1 MCYTLCMKNVKEI
14 IPKNLIF
21 LRKQHKLTQIELS
34 KKINYSD
41 KAVSRWE
48 KGEVLPDVEV
58 LQNICN
64 IYEIPI
70 SYIFE
75 ENIES
80 LFSEHKGEQII
91 NKGLT
96 GFFLITTIWSA
107 ITILFV
113 YLKLFYGYSF
123 WQAFVWGVPISCL
136 VGHQYNKKY
145 FMSGKLT
152 FALHTILI
160 WSTLTCIYLQFIHY
174 NIWVIFFVGIPLQA
188 STISA
193 QLIQNRKKTKK

>member
-1 MCYTLCMKNVKEI
+1 MKNIREI

-58 LQNICN
+58 LQNICDV
-64 IYEIPI
+64 YGVPI

-75 ENIES
+75 ENIQD
-80 LFSEHKGEQII
+80 LFGKQKDEQII

-96 GFFLITTIWSA
+96 GVFLITTIWTA
-107 ITILFV
+107 VTIIFV
-113 YLKLFYGYSF
+113 YLKLFYKVAF
-123 WQAFVWGVPISCL
+123 WQAFIWAIPISCL
-136 VGHQYNKKY
+136 VGHIYNQKY
-145 FMSGKLT
+145 FRNNKLT
-152 FALHTILI
+152 FILHTILV
-160 WSTLTCIYLQFIHY
+160 WSLLASIYLQFIEY
-174 NIWVIFFVGIPLQA
+174 NMWIVFFVGIPLQA
-188 STISA
+188 GTISS
-193 QLIQNRKKTKK
+193 LYIKK

>member
-1 MCYTLCMKNVKEI
+1 MCYTIVMKNIREI

-58 LQNICN
+58 LQNICDV
-64 IYEIPI
+64 YGVPI

-75 ENIES
+75 ENIQD
-80 LFSEHKGEQII
+80 LFGKQKDEQII

-96 GFFLITTIWSA
+96 GVFLITTIWTA
-107 ITILFV
+107 VTIIFV
-113 YLKLFYGYSF
+113 YLKLFYKVAF
-123 WQAFVWGVPISCL
+123 WQAFIWAIPISCL
-136 VGHQYNKKY
+136 VGHIYNQKY
-145 FMSGKLT
+145 FRNNKLT
-152 FALHTILI
+152 FILHTILV
-160 WSTLTCIYLQFIHY
+160 WSLLASIYLQFIEY
-174 NIWVIFFVGIPLQA
+174 NMWIVFFVGIPLQA
-188 STISA
+188 GTISS
-193 QLIQNRKKTKK
+193 LYIKK